1 MVKLNYAFKNGNLSL
16 RISEKKERYYKSV
29 KSLLL
34 GNPNIAKHWDES
46 KQRFTNNAVNCAEN
60 NKRLEAF
67 KEQFAKVAREHPEYS
82 AKQISDYYDNKR
94 NGISGDNLNAN
105 QCDLVEE
112 YLQIVIERE
121 KAKSGCNF
129 ETYAKLLS
137 KCRKIMPEFSTLTF
151 SSLNCDK
158 CIQIAK
164 IFAKYNGY
172 KGTSK
177 SFRNL
182 LGKASNDNNV
192 TFSLTQIGDFK
203 FAHYNPK
210 RDQVETKS
218 PDVLNPRQL
227 KRFLSLDIEKLTPT
241 YKDRK
246 TVELYYDF
254 CVFMLHSF
262 FAPCDVIKLKHSDIK
277 KGEIKVKRK
286 KTHQAV
292 SVPISDKMEQIISKY
307 KGYSTDGYIFP
318 IMNDNKAK
326 EYITQDYLFKKFREK
341 LNIWLKAVGRMLK
354 TEFDLYAYVFRHTAI
369 TTALD
374 KGLSTSY
381 VASTAGTSIEMIQ
394 EHYYNGNNSVN
405 HERIKSMYNNL

>member
-34 GNPNIAKHWDES
+34 GNPNIAKHWDED

-67 KEQFAKVAREHPEYS
+67 KEQFARVAREHPEYS
-82 AKQISDYYDNKR
+82 AKQVSDYYDNKR

-121 KAKSGCNF
+121 KAKPGCNF

-151 SSLNCDK
+151 SSLNYDK

-182 LGKASNDNNV
+182 LGKASKGN
-192 TFSLTQIGDFK
+192 TPFSLNQIEDFK
-203 FAHYNPK
+203 FSEYDPK
-210 RDQVETKS
+210 RNQVEDKS
-218 PDVLNPRQL
+218 PDVLSPDQVT
-227 KRFLSLDIEKLTPT
+227 RFLNVDIEHLTPT

-254 CVFMLHSF
+254 CVFMLQSF

-277 KGEIKVKRK
+277 NGLIEVKRK

-292 SVPISDKMEQIISKY
+292 SVPINDKMGQIIEKY
-307 KGYSTDGYIFP
+307 KGRSSDGYIFP
-318 IMNDNKAK
+318 IMDDNKAK

-341 LNIWLKAVGRMLK
+341 LNIWLKAVGKMLK

-374 KGLSTSY
+374 KGLSTSF

-405 HERIKSMYNNL
+405 HEKLKSMYDNL

>member
-1 MVKLNYAFKNGNLSL
+1 MVKVNYVIKDGNLLL
-16 RISEKKERYYKSV
+16 RISENKDRYYKRV
-29 KSLLL
+29 KNLLN
-34 GNPNIAKHWDES
+34 GNPNIAKHWDKQ
-46 KQRFTNNAVNCAEN
+46 KQRFTNNAINCTEN
-60 NKRLEAF
+60 NKILEAF
-67 KEQFAKVAREHPEYS
+67 KERYVIVAREHPEYS
-82 AKQISDYYDNKR
+82 AKQVSDYYSNVKK
-94 NGISGDNLNAN
+94 GVLGDCQNAN
-105 QCDLVEE
+105 QYDLVEE

-137 KCRKIMPEFSTLTF
+137 KCRKIMPDFSTLAF

-164 IFAKYNGY
+164 IFAKYDGY

-182 LGKASNDNNV
+182 LGKASNDNCV
-192 TFSLTQIGDFK
+192 AFSLTQIGEFK

-218 PDVLNPRQL
+218 PDVLSPKQL
-227 KRFLSLDIEKLTPT
+227 KRFLTLDIEKLTPT

-246 TVELYYDF
+246 IVELYYDF

-292 SVPISDKMEQIISKY
+292 NVPISDKMEQIINKY
-307 KGYSTDGYIFP
+307 KGHSTDGYIFP

-326 EYITQDYLFKKFREK
+326 EYTTQDYLFKKFREK
-341 LNIWLKAVGRMLK
+341 LNIWLKAVGKMLK
-354 TEFDLYAYVFRHTAI
+354 TEFELYAYVFRHTAI

-374 KGLSTSY
+374 KGLSTSF

>member
-1 MVKLNYAFKNGNLSL
+1 MVNFNFVIINGNLSL
-16 RISEKKERYYKSV
+16 RISENKKRYYKRV
-29 KSLLL
+29 NSLLI
-34 GNPNIAKHWDES
+34 GNPNIEKHWDKS
-46 KQRFTNNAVNCAEN
+46 KQRFTNRATNYVEN

-67 KEQFAKVAREHPEYS
+67 KELYAKVAREHPEYS
-82 AKQISDYYDNKR
+82 AKQVRNYYDNKK
-94 NGISGDNLNAN
+94 NGKSEDCQNAD
-105 QCDLVEE
+105 QCDLIEE

-137 KCRKIMPEFSTLTF
+137 KCRKIVPEFSTLTF

-218 PDVLNPRQL
+218 PDVLNPKQL
-227 KRFLSLDIEKLTPT
+227 KRFLSADIEKLTPT
-241 YKDRK
+241 YRDRK

-277 KGEIKVKRK
+277 KGEIRVKRK
-286 KTHQAV
+286 KTHQTV
-292 SVPISDKMEQIISKY
+292 NVPISDKMEQIIEKY
-307 KGYSTDGYIFP
+307 KGHSSDGYIFP
-318 IMNDNKAK
+318 IMDDKKAK
-326 EYITQDYLFKKFREK
+326 EYKTRDYLFKNFREK
-341 LNIWLKAVGRMLK
+341 LNIWLKAVGKMLK